1 MRNTKI
7 TAVRRKS
14 AFATVT
20 PAADSYYLSV
30 CLLTGDPLSLSLSH
44 ELLILL
50 LLLLTVV
57 NDDTD
62 QYTC

>member
-7 TAVRRKS
+7 TAVRGKA

-20 PAADSYYLSV
+20 PAADSYCLSV
-30 CLLTGDPLSLSLSH
+30 FLLTGDPLSH